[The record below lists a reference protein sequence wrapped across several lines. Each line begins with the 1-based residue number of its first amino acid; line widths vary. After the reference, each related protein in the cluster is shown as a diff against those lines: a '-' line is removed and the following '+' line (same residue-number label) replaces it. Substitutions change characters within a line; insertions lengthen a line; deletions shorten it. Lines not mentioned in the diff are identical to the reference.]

1 MSYSFASAIDR
12 GELDTAAVIRLL
24 PTLGA
29 GAVEIMDR
37 YLGKDDA
44 AVRAALD
51 DADVSVA
58 AYDLTCDF
66 VTLDRA
72 AHRREVERAQAG
84 LARAARLDA
93 RQVMVVPGQMKP
105 GIAPP
110 AARSLVVEG

>member
-24 PTLGA
+24 PSLGA

-37 YLGKDDA
+37 YLGADDDA
-44 AVRAALD
+44 AVRVALTE
-51 DADVSVA
+51 AEVTVA

-72 AHRREVERAQAG
+72 AHRREVERARAG
-84 LARAARLDA
+84 LARAARLGA
-93 RQVMVVPGQMKP
+93 RQVMVVPGQMKT

-110 AARSLVVEG
+110 AARSLV